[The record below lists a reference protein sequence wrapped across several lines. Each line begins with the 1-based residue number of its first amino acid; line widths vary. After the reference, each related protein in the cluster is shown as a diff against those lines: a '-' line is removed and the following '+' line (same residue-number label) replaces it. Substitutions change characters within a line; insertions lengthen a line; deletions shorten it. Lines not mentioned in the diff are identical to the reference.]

1 MGANKQQG
9 WSLLL
14 FLVGFTF
21 FVAGLF
27 ALGTIFSIV
36 GLVCLIASAI
46 WCYRIKPLEHQSTE
60 AMSIGP
66 EPISVRQKKRQAV

>member
-1 MGANKQQG
+1 MGANRQQG

-36 GLVCLIASAI
+36 GLVCLIASSI
-46 WCYRIKPLEHQSTE
+46 WCYRLKPLEHEGTQ
-60 AMSIGP
+60 AIAA
-66 EPISVRQKKRQAV
+66 EPVGMQKKRQAV